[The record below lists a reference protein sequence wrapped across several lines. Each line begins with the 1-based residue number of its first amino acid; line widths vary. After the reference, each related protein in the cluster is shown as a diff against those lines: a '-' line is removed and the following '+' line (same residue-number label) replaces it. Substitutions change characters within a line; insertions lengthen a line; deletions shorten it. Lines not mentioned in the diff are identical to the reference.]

1 MRNVNKYGK
10 LLLSAYIIKRMKSG
24 GSPGKRGILHKYAKL
39 ALGAYLLNKLRSGR
53 VEKEEEAEV
62 EPEEMM
68 LNEAEEVEKG
78 MGRPSMRMVKMI
90 LGGLAGAVLLYSI
103 KKRVAKK
110 RGHRIAVG

>member
-1 MRNVNKYGK
+1 M
-10 LLLSAYIIKRMKSG
+10 KRMKSG

-78 MGRPSMRMVKMI
+78 MGRPSMGIGKIIM
-90 LGGLAGAVLLYSI
+90 GALAGATLIYAV
-103 KKRVAKK
+103 KRHTAKK
-110 RGHRIAVG
+110 RAHKIAVE